1 MTTIADASLPSTTTA
16 LSSSIQQQQQQQQ
29 FTVGSLSSMAG
40 LDLSGHNNNH
50 HHNNTIHHVHHTPS
64 TSTTAAASAATT
76 TTTTIHNLSS
86 LSPSSS
92 SSSKSSSPL
101 SSTSSKSLP
110 STIITA
116 TIKQNTISPT
126 LKTTLTNSIGLIGAT
141 TSFSSLSSP
150 PLSIINNSTGIISG
164 LITGNN
170 QNHFDHHQQQLHHLN
185 NSLSLSS
192 SSSSTTTTTAMPSSL
207 SPTILLPTLGF
218 TQEQVA
224 CVCEVLQ
231 QSGNIER
238 LGRFLWSLPACE
250 PLHKNESV
258 LKAKALVA
266 FHRGNFK
273 ELYKILESHNYS
285 PNSHPKL
292 QSLWLKAHYI
302 EAERARGRPLGAVGK
317 YRIRRKF
324 PLPRTIWDG
333 EETSYCFKEKSR
345 NVLREWYSQ
354 NPYPSPREKRDLSDA
369 TGLTTTQVSNWFKN
383 RRQRDRA
390 AEAKDTDSNDKHN
403 IGKNSV
409 KVTNDSSH
417 SGGDS
422 TDDEFEEGNSERT
435 SSSNEMNSTTT
446 ATANNN
452 LTPSTTLL
460 NLNGTNGTSPEL
472 SAFSA
477 LANHLNNTATVNIG
491 TNGLIDS
498 GGGGGTSITGT
509 GGGGVSN
516 SFSANLGSQSA
527 LSAVTSM
534 SSAMGYP
541 HSAFRFGSHH
551 HTHHHHPHHPTTQSH
566 FSHHTLHHAAA
577 AAAAAGSTTGH
588 HHHLADVAPSALVM
602 HHAAAG
608 AVTNAET
615 MFQLSS
621 VLSSSAAASLA
632 ANPSAFDSYSKYGA
646 SMAAAVAAFSGAAR
660 PQF

>member
-1 MTTIADASLPSTTTA
+1 MK
-16 LSSSIQQQQQQQQ
+16 
-29 FTVGSLSSMAG
+29 F
-40 LDLSGHNNNH
+40 
-50 HHNNTIHHVHHTPS
+50 
-64 TSTTAAASAATT
+64 
-76 TTTTIHNLSS
+76 
-86 LSPSSS
+86 
-92 SSSKSSSPL
+92 
-101 SSTSSKSLP
+101 
-110 STIITA
+110 
-116 TIKQNTISPT
+116 
-126 LKTTLTNSIGLIGAT
+126 
-141 TSFSSLSSP
+141 F
-150 PLSIINNSTGIISG
+150 
-164 LITGNN
+164 
-170 QNHFDHHQQQLHHLN
+170 
-185 NSLSLSS
+185 
-192 SSSSTTTTTAMPSSL
+192 
-207 SPTILLPTLGF
+207 
-218 TQEQVA
+218 
-224 CVCEVLQ
+224 
-231 QSGNIER
+231 
-238 LGRFLWSLPACE
+238 
-250 PLHKNESV
+250 
-258 LKAKALVA
+258 
-266 FHRGNFK
+266 RGNFK

-354 NPYPSPREKRDLSDA
+354 NPYPSPREKRDLAEA

-390 AEAKDTDSNDKHN
+390 AEAKDSDSNDKH
-403 IGKNSV
+403 KNSV

-417 SGGDS
+417 SGVGGDS

-435 SSSNEMNSTTT
+435 NSSNELNSTTI
-446 ATANNN
+446 AINNN
-452 LTPSTTLL
+452 NNNNTTSTTLL
-460 NLNGTNGTSPEL
+460 NLNGSNGTSPEL

-477 LANHLNNTATVNIG
+477 LANHLNNTATANI
-491 TNGLIDS
+491 TSNNLIDS
-498 GGGGGTSITGT
+498 GGGVVSTSITGT
-509 GGGGVSN
+509 GGSN

-551 HTHHHHPHHPTTQSH
+551 HHHHSHHPHPATQSH
-566 FSHHTLHHAAA
+566 FSHHSLHHAAA
-577 AAAAAGSTTGH
+577 AAAAAAGSTSGH

-602 HHAAAG
+602 HHASAG
-608 AVTNAET
+608 AVSNAET

-621 VLSSSAAASLA
+621 VLSSSAAAASLA
-632 ANPSAFDSYSKYGA
+632 ASNPSAFDSYSKYGA